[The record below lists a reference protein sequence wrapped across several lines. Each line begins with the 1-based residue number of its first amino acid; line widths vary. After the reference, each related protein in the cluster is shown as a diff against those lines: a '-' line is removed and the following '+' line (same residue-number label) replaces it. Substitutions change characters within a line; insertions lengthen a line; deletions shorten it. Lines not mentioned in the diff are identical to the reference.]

1 MTSTAQQPARMPTT
15 PIELTPTAI
24 KYRDHEPCPLRDSP
38 PPRRQTNHY
47 LLEQARAAEAR
58 DNLGARVAVS
68 PISRKPAALPGHELP
83 PVIPVEPASARPG
96 DIAVFADHTAI
107 VAGHGHL
114 IGHPGRLSDQT
125 GPGLQGVFR
134 LA

>member
-1 MTSTAQQPARMPTT
+1 MSRVLSAIRRLRAARRTTTAPNSKAAAAAGRAFT
-15 PIELTPTAI
+15 
-24 KYRDHEPCPLRDSP
+24 
-38 PPRRQTNHY
+38 

-134 LA
+134 VA